1 MVVMVKKR
9 AACPMGRAAAEQRP
23 LAHLAGN
30 YGRAIQQNSLLLVPF
45 TGRRQGRGQGRL
57 EDEERGRGSGGG
69 EDGRG
74 SGDGGDRGA
83 VIVVC
88 AFGGQPG
95 RLPGHIGR
103 SQMGG
108 KGWRDG
114 RADDE
119 ARGGLH
125 RCRSVVLMLQGRL
138 EGGEREGLH
147 GCWSY
152 CLLGCWGAWCSCTCR
167 VVRWLRRGM
176 G

>member
-30 YGRAIQQNSLLLVPF
+30 YGRAIQQNSLLLVPSG
-45 TGRRQGRGQGRL
+45 GRGHGRGQGRL
-57 EDEERGRGSGGG
+57 EDGERGRGSGGG
-69 EDGRG
+69 WDGRG
-74 SGDGGDRGA
+74 RGGGGDRGT
-83 VIVVC
+83 VVVVR

-103 SQMGG
+103 SQMGW

-114 RADDE
+114 RADGE
-119 ARGGLH
+119 PWGGLH
-125 RCRSVVLMLQGRL
+125 RYRSVVLMLLQGHV
-138 EGGEREGLH
+138 EGGERGLH
-147 GCWSY
+147 RCWSCY
-152 CLLGCWGAWCSCTCR
+152 CLSCWWAWCSCTCC